1 MRSIKR
7 PYRQCVG
14 CRRILRKEEL
24 LRFVSMNTQELI
36 FDSKE
41 SLPGRGA
48 YLCPDQDCFIKA
60 RSKKAFQKALGESII
75 REDLVGEVLTSMV
88 GILLN
93 ELSISKKGGYLKEGV
108 QFLGSIEEGD
118 IVIITGDISENHA
131 NKISEIRK
139 TPGAKVFF
147 APVQAYSD
155 HRIPDAYCLSN
166 NPGTLDIA
174 RTVTKI
180 CKLSLRRV

>member
-1 MRSIKR
+1 MKSIKR

-14 CRRILRKEEL
+14 CRRVLRKEKL

-36 FDSKE
+36 FDSKA
-41 SLPGRGA
+41 SLPARGA
-48 YLCPDQDCFIKA
+48 YLCPNQDCFIKA
-60 RSKKAFQKALGESII
+60 RSKKAFQKALGVSII
-75 REDLVGEVLTSMV
+75 REDLVGDVLTAMV

-93 ELSISKKGGYLKEGV
+93 ELSISKKRGYLKEGV
-108 QFLGSIEEGD
+108 QSVGSIEEGD
-118 IVIITGDISENHA
+118 LVIITGDISEGYT
-131 NKISEIRK
+131 NKIREIRK

-147 APVQAYSD
+147 APVQAYSE
-155 HRIPDAYCLSN
+155 HRIPDAYCLSH